1 MFIST
6 FCLYYLNCL
15 VTEASEHLA
24 RLKKWFWSIVEKM
37 TNQQKQELVYFWT
50 GSPALPASEEGFN
63 PMPSI
68 TVRSLNDQYLPTAN
82 TCISKLYLP
91 IYTSKANMRNKL
103 LTAIKIKDF
112 GFI

>member
-1 MFIST
+1 MLCV
-6 FCLYYLNCL
+6 FCKSGDG
-15 VTEASEHLA
+15 SEHLPY
-24 RLKKWFWSIVEKM
+24 LKKWFWSIVEKM
-37 TNQQKQELVYFWT
+37 NSQQKQDLVYFWT

-103 LTAIKIKDF
+103 LAAIKIKDF